1 MFYEDEGR
9 NLRNNIGQKLFVDEA
24 CGVLDEHDDECN
36 GREQHLNGQV
46 VGTRVNEAGLNV
58 TKDDGRED
66 RGAQQIDRDEKVMGK
81 RERDKFEEWDDD

>member
-1 MFYEDEGR
+1 L
-9 NLRNNIGQKLFVDEA
+9 LRITQRERERPAQVLYVEEA
-24 CGVLDEHDDECN
+24 CGVLDERDDECN
-36 GREQHLNGQV
+36 GREQYLNGQV
-46 VGTRVNEAGLNV
+46 VGARVNEAGLNV